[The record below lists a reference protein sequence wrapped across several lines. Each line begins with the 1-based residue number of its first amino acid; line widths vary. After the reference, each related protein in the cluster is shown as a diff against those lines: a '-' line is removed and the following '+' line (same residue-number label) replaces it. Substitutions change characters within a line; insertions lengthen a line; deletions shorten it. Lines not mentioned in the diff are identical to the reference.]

1 MAAEGSADGAGACDF
16 FEEVFFDPGSQGRD
30 GEIAAEDQ
38 AVFQDGLQLIAD
50 RFRLTELDTGKLFLQ
65 LR

>member
-16 FEEVFFDPGSQGRD
+16 FEEVFFDPVCQGRD

-38 AVFQDGLQLIAD
+38 AVLQDGLQLRTD
-50 RFRLTELDTGKLFLQ
+50 RFRLAKLDTGKLFLQ